1 MRRVFLTMILGVF
14 QMTSFGQINLQDSS
28 VQVISYWNLGDTYNY
43 EISFQ
48 RMKYTETDTISNE
61 TLSYEVEVSVID
73 SSEHSYIIQ
82 WFYKNF
88 KSDSENPVEQMIA
101 SVAQDIKVKIK
112 LDEFGMILAVENWE
126 EVRDYIVISL
136 SEIKAELNVAS
147 EMDNVFRQIEAMYSS
162 KEAIEA
168 ASIQDVH
175 QFHTFHGGR
184 YILNEPVTTQ
194 NFTPNLFDKDKP
206 FDTQVSIA
214 LESLD
219 GENNQCIIRTIQEL
233 DSEQLTEATY
243 QYLKKL
249 LPGFEKEFPKRKE
262 FPTVTN
268 TTEIVSRI
276 HGTGW
281 VLESIQWKEVLSE
294 NITNMEIRTI
304 VMK

>member
-1 MRRVFLTMILGVF
+1 MILGLSL
-14 QMTSFGQINLQDSS
+14 MTSFGQINLQDSS

-43 EISFQ
+43 EVSFQ

-73 SSEHSYIIQ
+73 SSEHSYTIQ

-88 KSDSENPVEQMIA
+88 KSDSEDPVEQMIA

-126 EVRDYIVISL
+126 EVRDYIILSL
-136 SEIKAELNVAS
+136 AEIKAELNVAS

-162 KEAIEA
+162 KEAIES

-184 YILNEPVTTQ
+184 YVLNEPVTAQ
-194 NFTPNLFDKDKP
+194 EFTTNLFDKDKP
-206 FDTQVSIA
+206 FDTQVYIG

-219 GENNQCIIRTIQEL
+219 GENNECIIRTIQEI
-233 DSEQLTEATY
+233 DSEQITETTY
-243 QYLKKL
+243 QYMKKML
-249 LPGFEKEFPKRKE
+249 LGFEKEFPKREE
-262 FPTVTN
+262 FPTITN
-268 TTEIVSRI
+268 TTEIVSQI
-276 HGTGW
+276 HGSGW
-281 VLESIQWKEVLSE
+281 VLESIQWKEVFSE
-294 NITNMEIRTI
+294 GITNMEIRTI
-304 VMK
+304 IMK